1 MSQKIEVEVKQ
12 INPRERKFIVYL
24 KSNKFGFKDGR
35 EKINNQVKSF
45 YTNDI
50 SETNKVINKTIYNM
64 IKQS

>member
-1 MSQKIEVEVKQ
+1 MVPCPSSYHLCILRK
-12 INPRERKFIVYL
+12 RENV
-24 KSNKFGFKDGR
+24 KDGK